1 MSNYFPN
8 FNNLYGNLAQGAY
21 PKQPVDF
28 PIEVLDPMN
37 QQRLQSGKSVPFD
50 FSKGTT
56 DKDGVFH
63 PGGHFKR
70 EPNADPNLPQEGLVY
85 LQPDPTLHTVK
96 LHTSMTTPQVNGGY
110 QQTTYTTGQ
119 YQKGML
125 TDEPAGFN
133 AYFLTDTPKL
143 SNHTKK
149 TYFAVRGS
157 DGEFDIKKW
166 DNWNDWVGNNF
177 PFAAWDGQ
185 VPQSKLALKGMQYS
199 LAQMGKDA
207 PGAMMD
213 VTGHSLGTMVSVQAV
228 ALLGEDDFDKIDRL
242 VLFNGPDP
250 TASLKKMGISQKRI
264 DDLSAKIT
272 YYVNPLD
279 MVSMLNRDGDWGK
292 QLGTVKVIVPG
303 FFSTSL
309 KNPSAHMFGHYQ
321 IGANGEPLTASDKFH
336 PYLFATG
343 NALAKLNKKALQQ
356 LVDAGLSLDTAVK
369 VLEGDFDKLGDKFKK
384 IYDAYIK
391 DYDGLVTDA
400 KVEAIKWSIRAIPD
414 YQANIRSAGSSSEKI
429 SLRIEL
435 LSAATTLANIEVE
448 NQVLDIKK
456 TLSKAK
462 EEVQEKLANLETQA
476 YSVTKFLNFFETQA
490 ILDEL
495 SLSDVWSEEV
505 RDTDNQSAKK
515 FQTQVEQFS
524 MTLMNIANNI
534 EEVDK
539 AEAGKFETML
549 GDVQQNWGK

>member
-1 MSNYFPN
+1 MSNTFPN
-8 FNNLYGNLAQGAY
+8 FNNLYGNLAQSAY
-21 PKQPVDF
+21 PDMPLRL
-28 PIEVLDPMN
+28 PLDKLSPKN
-37 QQRLQSGKSVPFD
+37 QTKIKSGQSVSFDYSVPVEFD
-50 FSKGTT
+50 GRII
-56 DKDGVFH
+56 

-70 EPNADPNLPQEGLVY
+70 NPNADPDLPQEGLVH
-85 LQPDPTLHTVK
+85 LQPDPSLK
-96 LHTSMTTPQVNGGY
+96 LTTSGVGAY
-110 QQTTYTTGQ
+110 Y
-119 YQKGML
+119 KGAL
-125 TDEPAGFN
+125 TDDQAGFN

-157 DGEFDIKKW
+157 DGSLSLK
-166 DNWNDWVGNNF
+166 NLGNLNDWAGNNLG
-177 PFAAWDGQ
+177 FAAWDGQ
-185 VPQSKLALKGMQYS
+185 VPQSKLALKGIQYS
-199 LAQMGKDA
+199 LTQMAKDA
-207 PGAMMD
+207 PGATMD

-228 ALLGEDDFDKIDRL
+228 ALLAEDDFDKIDRL

-292 QLGTVKVIVPG
+292 QLGTVKVIVPS

-309 KNPSAHMFGHYQ
+309 KNPSAHMFGPYQ
-321 IGANGEPLTASDKFH
+321 LGANGEPLTASSHFH

-356 LVDAGLSLDTAVK
+356 LVDAGLSLDTAIR
-369 VLEGDFDKLGDKFKK
+369 VLGGDFGQLGDKFKK

-400 KVEAIKWSIRAIPD
+400 KVEAVKWSMQAIPD
-414 YQANIRSAGSSSEKI
+414 YQRTIRSMGSSSERI
-429 SLRIEL
+429 SLRMEL
-435 LSAATTLANIEVE
+435 ISAATTLANIEVE
-448 NQVLDIKK
+448 NQVLNIKK

-462 EEVQEKLANLETQA
+462 EQVQEKLASLERDA
-476 YSVTKFLNFFETQA
+476 YSVTRFLNFFETQA

-524 MTLMNIANNI
+524 MTLMTIANNMV
-534 EEVDK
+534 EVDQ
-539 AEAGKFETML
+539 AEASKFEAML
-549 GDVQQNWGK
+549 GTVQQNWGS